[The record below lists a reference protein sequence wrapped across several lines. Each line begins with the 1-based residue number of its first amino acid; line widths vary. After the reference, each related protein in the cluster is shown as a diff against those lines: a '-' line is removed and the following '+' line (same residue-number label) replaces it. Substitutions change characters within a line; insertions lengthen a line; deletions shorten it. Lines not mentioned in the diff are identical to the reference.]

1 MESIVLPSVAVPG
14 RAPDAAPGR
23 LWRRWTVATFLGETL
38 GFLVPGVG
46 AQDGDLAAALAHC
59 HGTAAP
65 GIVSISR
72 GISGASRGD
81 GWRAAAADAAQM
93 WLGRMQEAGATL
105 PA

>member
-1 MESIVLPSVAVPG
+1 
-14 RAPDAAPGR
+14 
-23 LWRRWTVATFLGETL
+23 
-38 GFLVPGVG
+38 VG
-46 AQDGDLAAALAHC
+46 AQDGDLVAALAHC

-72 GISGASRGD
+72 GIAGASRGD
-81 GWRAAAADAAQM
+81 GWRAAAADAAQS